1 MSIKSILQNIAE
13 TVLSGLKTTAT
24 QLIIAA
30 ENSIEG
36 TTGAEKRKTVVAQ
49 LDSYITLPSILEWV
63 DDIALGLLV
72 DAICDRLNLLTD
84 DDFSEVTEEEAA
96 AVANSLDV
104 DDATLADQLAD
115 CETVD
120 EKLAVL
126 LAKYGIKSAE

>member
-13 TVLSGLKTTAT
+13 TVLAGLKTTAT

-49 LDSYITLPSILEWV
+49 LDEYIKLPNILEWV

-96 AVANSLDV
+96 AVAASLDV

-126 LAKYGIKSAE
+126 LAKYGIKNAE